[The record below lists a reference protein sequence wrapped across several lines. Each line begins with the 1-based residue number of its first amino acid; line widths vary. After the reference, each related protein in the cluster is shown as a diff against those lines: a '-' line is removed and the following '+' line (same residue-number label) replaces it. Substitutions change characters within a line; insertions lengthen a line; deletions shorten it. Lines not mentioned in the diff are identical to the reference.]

1 MKFATQIAKLMFA
14 ICLAAL
20 FASPAVAQYSAT
32 NLVANT
38 NALTPMHLD
47 SNLVNGWGLA
57 SSPTSP
63 LWVSDQ
69 NSSQATVYMAN
80 GTVIPLVVEI
90 PCEVDGTITAPC
102 PYPAKGELFE
112 PLAGKAH
119 LFGPTGVVFN
129 SASPTSGAF
138 TIPGSMHQAAIIL
151 ATLDGLIVG
160 WSEQVNKTQ
169 GVVVGNRSTNGASYS
184 GLAIGQ
190 MGDDTFLF
198 AANSVPG
205 GKVDVFD
212 SRFNYVN
219 SFSADSEASSN
230 FVPYGIQTI
239 GNKLYVTYFNPTG
252 AGGILDVCDLSGSA
266 AVPQCHQLYAS
277 LAHLP
282 PKVPPA
288 AASGMSSTNPV
299 NIPTV
304 LNGPWG
310 IALAP
315 PTFGTLGGK
324 LLVGNVT
331 DGRIHAFDPQTGALL
346 GTLTLSN
353 GQPFEIPG
361 LWGLEFSQQAVAVDA
376 TSSTLF
382 FTAGPAPANN
392 PNLLFSEG
400 LFGMITPSKPPI
412 VTPQAH

>member
-1 MKFATQIAKLMFA
+1 MKFATQIAKLVPA

-20 FASPAVAQYSAT
+20 LASPAMAQYSAT

-38 NALTPMHLD
+38 SALNPMHLD

-63 LWVSDQ
+63 FWVSDQ
-69 NSSQATVYMAN
+69 NSSESTLYMGNGTAVSLVVQIPCVVN
-80 GTVIPLVVEI
+80 GTV
-90 PCEVDGTITAPC
+90 TTPC
-102 PYPAKGELFE
+102 PYPTKGEFFE
-112 PLAGKAH
+112 PLAGKAN
-119 LFGPTGVVFN
+119 LFGPTGIVFN
-129 SASPTSGAF
+129 SALSSSGAF
-138 TIPGSMHQAAIIL
+138 TIPGSMHQAAFVFS
-151 ATLDGLIVG
+151 TLDGLIVG
-160 WSEQVNKTQ
+160 WSAQVNKTE
-169 GVVVGNRSTNGASYS
+169 GVVVANRSTNGASYS

-198 AANSVPG
+198 AANTVPG

-219 SFSADSEASSN
+219 SFAADTEAPSN
-230 FVPYGIQTI
+230 FVPYGIQAI

-252 AGGILDVCDLSGSA
+252 EGGILDVCDLSGDA
-266 AVPQCHQLYAS
+266 AVPQCHRLYAS
-277 LAHLP
+277 LLHLP
-282 PKVPPA
+282 PKVPPMGVSQTSPA
-288 AASGMSSTNPV
+288 NPV

-315 PTFGTLGGK
+315 PNFGVFGGK
-324 LLVGNVT
+324 LLVGNVN
-331 DGRIHAFDPQTGALL
+331 DGTIHAFDPVTGAIL

-353 GQPFEIPG
+353 GQPFAIPG
-361 LWGLEFSQQAVAVDA
+361 LWGLEFSQQALAVDA

-412 VTPQAH
+412 VTPNPQ